1 MDFPNQKIPEIT
13 FGIFITHFFK
23 IFMNLNSVLKTLC
36 FFLPCYFISVASKA
50 QIIRNQTLSSLG
62 SSSESS
68 KSGMVVHQSIGQ
80 LSVIGNFSD
89 SRIKGNQGFLRGIS
103 SSLVF
108 KEEPFLVIPFPNSFS
123 EQITFRFVPGLSE
136 EASFSI
142 YDLNGKIVY
151 HNSHKPLNNEVS
163 LNLDFLSNAV
173 YLVIIQSGNR
183 ALQTRI
189 IKKT

>member
-1 MDFPNQKIPEIT
+1 MKLVFIAKPTI
-13 FGIFITHFFK
+13 IFIVSF
-23 IFMNLNSVLKTLC
+23 
-36 FFLPCYFISVASKA
+36 YFSVAAIS
-50 QIIRNQTLSSLG
+50 QVLRNETLSAMGTSTTP
-62 SSSESS
+62 S
-68 KSGMVVHQSIGQ
+68 KSEMVVHQSIGQ
-80 LSVIGNFSD
+80 SSVIGTISSD
-89 SRIKGNQGFLRGIS
+89 RIKGNQGFLRGIS
-103 SSLVF
+103 SGLFF
-108 KEEPFLVIPFPNSFS
+108 KEEPFFVTPFPNSFS
-123 EQITFRFVPGLSE
+123 DRIIFRFVPGLSE

>member
-1 MDFPNQKIPEIT
+1 MSNIYFIKKIKQIICYIST
-13 FGIFITHFFK
+13 LIF
-23 IFMNLNSVLKTLC
+23 LC
-36 FFLPCYFISVASKA
+36 FFSIRSKA
-50 QIIRNQTLSSLG
+50 QVIRNETLSSIG
-62 SSSESS
+62 T
-68 KSGMVVHQSIGQ
+68 SGFILKNKILVQQSIGQ

-103 SSLVF
+103 SSLFF

-123 EQITFRFVPGLSE
+123 DRIIFRFVPGLSE

-173 YLVIIQSGNR
+173 YLVIIHSGNR